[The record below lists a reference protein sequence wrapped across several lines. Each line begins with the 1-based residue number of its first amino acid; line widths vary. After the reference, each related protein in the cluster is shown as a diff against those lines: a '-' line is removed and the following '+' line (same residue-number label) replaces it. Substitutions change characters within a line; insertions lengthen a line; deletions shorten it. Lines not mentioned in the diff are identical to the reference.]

1 MEAIKTA
8 TLLEYIQ
15 DNTVRLEFNK
25 AAISD
30 DLDVAALPDDTRV
43 LELEKFRP
51 LRSRFRGDFLTR
63 RIDDFVSYTVGKA
76 DSGAE
81 CFVWPDDMTAKAVL
95 NLGDLNEPGHAD
107 NTATI
112 KLKTTAAF
120 DAIKSMDGKTRTQQQ
135 LAEWLEDWR
144 DNIQGLTSDEQR
156 LTPARPL
163 PPSAASPS
171 RRTAPATTEGQLS
184 STRSAME
191 QVEASS
197 NSEPLPSFIL
207 FSCEPYTGLAERT
220 FILRL
225 SLRFDEEKPCW
236 PCGSSARNNT
246 KKKWPRSSPPCCSS
260 SSVINCPSPS
270 AISAPNRS
278 QSCWSPV
285 SPCTTNNHGS
295 APRPAALGAGNG

>member
-25 AAISD
+25 DALSNA
-30 DLDVAALPDDTRV
+30 LDVAALPDDTKV

-51 LRSRFRGDFLTR
+51 NRSRFRGEFLTR
-63 RIDDFVSYTVGKA
+63 RIDDFVSYTVAKA

-95 NLGDLNEPGHAD
+95 NLGDLNDPGHAD

-120 DAIKSMDGKTRTQQQ
+120 DAINKMDSNIRTQQQ

-144 DNIQGLTSDEQR
+144 DNIQGLTSDEQQ
-156 LTPARPL
+156 L
-163 PPSAASPS
+163 SPS
-171 RRTAPATTEGQLS
+171 KVIAAIRRITIKANNSSDHTEGQLS
-184 STRSAME
+184 ASRSAME

-197 NSEPLPSFIL
+197 NSEPLPSFIM

-225 SLRFDEEKPCW
+225 SLRRVEEEPLLALRIIRPEQHEEEMAEEFATQLQEQFGDKL
-236 PCGSSARNNT
+236 
-246 KKKWPRSSPPCCSS
+246 
-260 SSVINCPSPS
+260 
-270 AISAPNRS
+270 
-278 QSCWSPV
+278 PV
-285 SPCTTNNHGS
+285 TI
-295 APRPAALGAGNG
+295 GNFIA

>member
-144 DNIQGLTSDEQR
+144 DNIRGLTIKANSSSDH
-156 LTPARPL
+156 
-163 PPSAASPS
+163 
-171 RRTAPATTEGQLS
+171 TEGQLS

-207 FSCEPYTGLAERT
+207 FSCEPYTGLTERT

-225 SLRFDEEKPCW
+225 SLRFDEEKPLLALRIIR
-236 PCGSSARNNT
+236 PEQHEEEMAEEFATLLQQQFGDQLPVTIGNFSA
-246 KKKWPRSSPPCCSS
+246 
-260 SSVINCPSPS
+260 
-270 AISAPNRS
+270 
-278 QSCWSPV
+278 
-285 SPCTTNNHGS
+285 
-295 APRPAALGAGNG
+295 

>member
-156 LTPARPL
+156 LTPSKAI
-163 PPSAASPS
+163 AAI
-171 RRTAPATTEGQLS
+171 RRITIKANSSSDHTEGQLS

-225 SLRFDEEKPCW
+225 SLRFDEEKPLLALRIIR
-236 PCGSSARNNT
+236 PEQHEEEMAEEFATLLQQQFGDQLPVTIGNFSA
-246 KKKWPRSSPPCCSS
+246 
-260 SSVINCPSPS
+260 
-270 AISAPNRS
+270 
-278 QSCWSPV
+278 
-285 SPCTTNNHGS
+285 
-295 APRPAALGAGNG
+295 